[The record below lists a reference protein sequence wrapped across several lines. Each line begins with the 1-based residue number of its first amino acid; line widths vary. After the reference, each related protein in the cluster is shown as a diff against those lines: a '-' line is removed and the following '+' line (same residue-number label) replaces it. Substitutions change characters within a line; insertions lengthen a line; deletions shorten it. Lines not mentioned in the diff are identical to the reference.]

1 MLEPSKWLTD
11 ANSETKIRQFQFE
24 KDVMLPSNTVSIAG
38 KLTED
43 LDLTFTEEDVEHLF
57 SYELKDY
64 SKICKLALDS
74 FNAGDDQE

>member
-1 MLEPSKWLTD
+1 
-11 ANSETKIRQFQFE
+11 
-24 KDVMLPSNTVSIAG
+24 MLPSNTVSIAG